1 MPTLLLISDTH
12 GKLPPSHDV
21 IAARSDYL
29 IHAGDIGSDAVLDR
43 LSGPDAFLIG
53 GNIDTAG
60 RCGEL
65 PESSEV
71 EVFGLSICVVHAIKP
86 ALARLKDTDF
96 DLVVHGHSH
105 RPSLMRDAHQWRI
118 NPGSYA
124 CPRFGVPASYA
135 ELQVDDGAVVDV
147 RFRVLTAPLSV

>member
-12 GKLPPSHDV
+12 GKLPPDHDALV
-21 IAARSDYL
+21 AGADYL
-29 IHAGDIGSDAVLDR
+29 IHAGDIGSDAILDR

-53 GNIDTAG
+53 GNIDKSG

-65 PESSEV
+65 PERSEV
-71 EVFGLSICVVHAIKP
+71 EVFGLRVCVVHAINP
-86 ALARLKDTDF
+86 ALASLKDSNY

-105 RPSLMRDAHQWRI
+105 RPALVRDAAQMRI

-124 CPRFGVPASYA
+124 YPRFGVPASYV
-135 ELQVDDGAVVDV
+135 ELGVDAGTIVDV
-147 RFRVLTAPLSV
+147 RFRVLT